1 MAIIE
6 VENLRKEYR
15 INKKKEG
22 LKGALSSF
30 FRPVYETKVAVGGL
44 SFSIEKGETV
54 GYIGANGAGKSTTIK
69 MLTGI
74 LTPTSGQVNVNGLV
88 PYKNRIKNNKQ
99 IGVVFGQRIQLWWD
113 TPVIESYR
121 LIQKIYELPDVQ
133 YKKNLAMFTELLDL
147 KDLLGVPVRQ
157 LSLGQKMRCEIGAA
171 FIHDPKIVY
180 LDEPTIGLDVMV
192 KENIRGFIKAIN
204 KERDVTVFLTTH
216 DLQDIEEICKRVI
229 IVDRGNIVYDGG
241 LGEIKDKFGKY
252 RVIQFKIKNISG
264 DMDKFLQSM
273 RDRLEVV
280 LKENYDLHLRFNRES
295 MTAASVMEAVSPYC
309 EIQDLTIQEPSIESI
324 VKDLYRK

>member
-1 MAIIE
+1 MAIID
-6 VENLRKEYR
+6 VKNLRKEYR
-15 INKKKEG
+15 VNKKKEG
-22 LKGALSSF
+22 LRGALSSF
-30 FRPVYETKVAVGGL
+30 FRPVYETKVAVNGL
-44 SFSIEKGETV
+44 TFSIEKGEPV

-74 LTPTSGQVNVNGLV
+74 LTPTSGQVKVNGLV
-88 PYKNRIKNNKQ
+88 PYKNRIKNNMQ
-99 IGVVFGQRIQLWWD
+99 IGVVFGQRVQLWWD

-121 LIQKIYELPDVQ
+121 LIQKIYEVPEAR
-133 YKKNLAMFTELLDL
+133 YKKNLEMFTELLDL
-147 KDLLGVPVRQ
+147 KGLLGIPVRQ

-216 DLQDIEEICKRVI
+216 DLKDIEEICKRVI
-229 IVDRGNIVYDGG
+229 IVDSGNIVYDGG
-241 LGEIKDKFGKY
+241 LTEIKDKFGKY
-252 RVIQFKIKNISG
+252 RVIQFKIKNISE
-264 DMDKFLQSM
+264 DMDKFLHSK

-280 LKENYDLHLRFNRES
+280 LKENYDLHIRFNKED